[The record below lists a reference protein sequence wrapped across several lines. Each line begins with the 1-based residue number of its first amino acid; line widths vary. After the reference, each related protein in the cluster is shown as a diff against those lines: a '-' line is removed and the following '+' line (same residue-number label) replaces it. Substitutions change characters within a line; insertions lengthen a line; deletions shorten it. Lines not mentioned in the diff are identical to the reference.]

1 MFSLDSAGKLSQVGY
16 SDEFRDRHMPLEPK
30 QMKTF
35 YKAYIR
41 FTELLL
47 DNKSSFWYKMKN
59 GDGIS
64 INNHRVL
71 HARTGYEDS
80 KNNNRVFQLAY
91 MDWDC
96 VHSKIRILSNK
107 QGIPSPV

>member
-1 MFSLDSAGKLSQVGY
+1 
-16 SDEFRDRHMPLEPK
+16 MPLEPEH
-30 QMKTF
+30 MKTF
-35 YKAYIR
+35 YKAYVR

-47 DNKSSFWYKMKN
+47 DSKSSFWYKMKN

-64 INNHRVL
+64 INNFRVL
-71 HARTGYEDS
+71 HARTGY
-80 KNNNRVFQLAY
+80 KNSANNYRVFQLAY

-96 VHSKIRILSNK
+96 IHSKIRILSDE

>member
-1 MFSLDSAGKLSQVGY
+1 
-16 SDEFRDRHMPLEPK
+16 MPLEPK
-30 QMKTF
+30 DMKAF

-41 FTELLL
+41 FTEMLL
-47 DNKSSFWYKMKN
+47 DHKSTFWYKMKN

-80 KNNNRVFQLAY
+80 ANNNRVFQLAY

-96 VHSKIRILSNK
+96 VHSKLRILAEQ